1 MSSEAETQRIPSADP
16 QRTREYVWPSADPG
30 PDARTAVIEPEPVA
44 PSSTTR
50 EPAVAPL
57 GAVEP
62 EVVPRRRGNR
72 GAGLLIT
79 LLAAIVFAALDLAA
93 VAGIRMLLA
102 GDIVED
108 ALLGGVN
115 VVIAS
120 TVGFALAL
128 AVIVLLVNR
137 AGWWAY
143 VLGGFLVAV
152 VAGAAAFV
160 GQWLALYGTVT
171 PTLEPARLFVRDPE
185 VLLASLAA
193 AVIAREVTVWA
204 GAWIGARGRR
214 LRSAR

>member
-1 MSSEAETQRIPSADP
+1 MSSDAETQRIPSGDT

-30 PDARTAVIEPEPVA
+30 PDARTTVIEPEPAAQRSVA
-44 PSSTTR
+44 QPP
-50 EPAVAPL
+50 PATAL

-62 EVVPRRRGNR
+62 EVAPRRRGNR

-79 LLAAIVFAALDLAA
+79 LLAALVFAALDLAA
-93 VAGIRMLLA
+93 VAGVRMLLT
-102 GDIVED
+102 GDPVED
-108 ALLGGVN
+108 ALLGGVD

-120 TVGFALAL
+120 TVGFAIAL

-143 VLGGFLVAV
+143 VLGGFLVAL
-152 VAGAAAFV
+152 VAGGAALV
-160 GQWLALYGTVT
+160 GQWLALYGAVT
-171 PTLEPARLFVRDPE
+171 PTLEPARLFVRDPA
-185 VLLASLAA
+185 VLLSALAA

-214 LRSAR
+214 LRR